1 MNYIGSKLSLL
12 PFIDSVVESLDLCGD
27 IIFCDIF
34 AGTGTVSK
42 YFKNKGYK
50 IISNDIQNYSY
61 VTIKHLIG
69 NNRELKFEKLSS
81 NGISPF
87 NYLNSI
93 PGQEGFI
100 YKNYSNGGTQQSEY
114 NRLYFTDENSKK
126 IDAIRIKVEN
136 WKDEELINL
145 SEYNFLIASLLES
158 ADKVANTASVYEA
171 FLKKIKKTAQKELE
185 LKPIETITS
194 NLVHEIYNEDAN
206 KLIRKIQGDILYLDP
221 PYNTRKYNT
230 NYHMLEIISLYD
242 NPYIKGKTGVRI
254 DESKKSLYCSKREA
268 KGAFEDLI
276 KNAKF
281 KYILLSYNNE
291 GIISIDDIEKIMS
304 KYGKYQCFKTEYKR
318 FKADK
323 DINRNHKEV
332 AVYEYIHCLEKNNED

>member
-12 PFIDSVVESLDLCGD
+12 SFIDLVVENLGLSGD
-27 IIFCDIF
+27 IVFCDIF
-34 AGTGTVSK
+34 AGTGAVSK

-69 NNRELKFEKLSS
+69 NNLELKFKKLCSK
-81 NGISPF
+81 GISPF
-87 NYLNSI
+87 YYLNSLS
-93 PGQEGFI
+93 GKEGFI
-100 YKNYSNGGTQQSEY
+100 YNNYSAGGTKYSEY

-126 IDAIRIKVEN
+126 IDAIRIQIEN
-136 WKDEELINL
+136 WKNEELININ
-145 SEYNFLIASLLES
+145 EYNHLISSLIES

-171 FLKKIKKTAQKELE
+171 FLKKIKKSAQKELV
-185 LKPIETITS
+185 LTPIETITS
-194 NLVHEIYNEDAN
+194 NIEHEIFNEDAN
-206 KLIRKIQGDILYLDP
+206 KLIRKIEGDILYLDP

-230 NYHMLEIISLYD
+230 NYHILETISLYD
-242 NPYIKGKTGVRI
+242 NPPIKGITGVRI
-254 DESKKSLYCSKREA
+254 DDSKKSLYCSKREA
-268 KGAFEDLI
+268 KEALDDLI

-291 GIISIDDIEKIMS
+291 GIISINDIQDIMS
-304 KYGKYQCFKTEYKR
+304 KYGGYTSYKKEYKR

-323 DINRNHKEV
+323 DSNRKHKEG
-332 AVYEYIHCLEKNNED
+332 AVYEYIHCLEKNN